1 MTLNEIVIYISKQE
15 TEHKFDTSCW
25 YRQNNNDK
33 LMKNKRE
40 GNSVSI

>member
-15 TEHKFDTSCW
+15 TE
-25 YRQNNNDK
+25 RQNNNDK